1 MRSIENIKDFLNNN
15 EANFILINQ
24 VNDEIGSFYLYVI
37 IYLSKSLGINVNFN
51 NEADN
56 ISDNSDLFALKKIHI
71 FNLTSSKKIDKLLLS
86 REKLIIFTDYKN
98 FKKYQKNY
106 QTINGYNFSNDL
118 KVFIKNTLKIE
129 NQNLMEICLKNPQLI
144 LSETSKY
151 LINKDNYFPRA
162 YLQENDKLEKYL
174 INKNKKT
181 ILKKIVKLKLSSQQ
195 IKTVVQSKPLGL
207 GHAIL
212 MTQKFLAGQDFAV
225 ILPDDLILGK
235 NCLKELI
242 DVYSKKNFGHCT

>member
-1 MRSIENIKDFLNNN
+1 MVVKNKVRNIENIKDFLNTHKDNCL
-15 EANFILINQ
+15 LINQ

-37 IYLSKSLGINVNFN
+37 IYLSKSLGISVSFN

-56 ISDNSDLFALKKIHI
+56 ISDNSDLFGLKKIHI

-86 REKLIIFTDYKN
+86 REKLIIFIDYKN

-129 NQNLMEICLKNPQLI
+129 NQNLLEICLKNPQLI

-151 LINKDNYFPRA
+151 LINKDNY
-162 YLQENDKLEKYL
+162 LKDLSIHIEVNKILE
-174 INKNKKT
+174 IRKN
-181 ILKKIVKLKLSSQQ
+181 IFELKKNESLQQ
-195 IKTVVQSKPLGL
+195 LFSAIKEEAKYK
-207 GHAIL
+207 
-212 MTQKFLAGQDFAV
+212 KFSFLTF
-225 ILPDDLILGK
+225 
-235 NCLKELI
+235 
-242 DVYSKKNFGHCT
+242 

>member
-1 MRSIENIKDFLNNN
+1 VRNIENIKDFLNTHKDNCL
-15 EANFILINQ
+15 LINQ

-37 IYLSKSLGINVNFN
+37 IYLSKSLGISVSFN

-56 ISDNSDLFALKKIHI
+56 ISDNSDLFGLKKIHI

-151 LINKDNYFPRA
+151 LINKDNYLKDESIHIEVNKILEIRKNIFELKRNEN
-162 YLQENDKLEKYL
+162 LQQLFSAIKEEAKY
-174 INKNKKT
+174 KKF
-181 ILKKIVKLKLSSQQ
+181 S
-195 IKTVVQSKPLGL
+195 
-207 GHAIL
+207 
-212 MTQKFLAGQDFAV
+212 FLTF
-225 ILPDDLILGK
+225 
-235 NCLKELI
+235 
-242 DVYSKKNFGHCT
+242 

>member
-1 MRSIENIKDFLNNN
+1 MRNIENINDFLNNDKYN
-15 EANFILINQ
+15 CLLINQ
-24 VNDEIGSFYLYVI
+24 INDEIGSFYLYVV
-37 IYLSKSLGINVNFN
+37 IYLSTSLGINVIFN

-56 ISDNSDLFALKKIHI
+56 ISDNSDLFVLKKIHI

-118 KVFIKNTLKIE
+118 KEFIKNTLKIE

-151 LINKDNYFPRA
+151 LINKDNY
-162 YLQENDKLEKYL
+162 LKDESIHIEVNKILE
-174 INKNKKT
+174 IRKN
-181 ILKKIVKLKLSSQQ
+181 IFELKKNESLQQLFSAIKEEVKYK
-195 IKTVVQSKPLGL
+195 
-207 GHAIL
+207 
-212 MTQKFLAGQDFAV
+212 KFSFLTF
-225 ILPDDLILGK
+225 
-235 NCLKELI
+235 
-242 DVYSKKNFGHCT
+242 

>member
-15 EANFILINQ
+15 EVNFLLINQ

-37 IYLSKSLGINVNFN
+37 IYLSKSLGINVSFN
-51 NEADN
+51 NETDN
-56 ISDNSDLFALKKIHI
+56 ISDNSDLFGLKKIHI

-118 KVFIKNTLKIE
+118 KVFIKNILKIE
-129 NQNLMEICLKNPQLI
+129 SQNLIEICLKNPQLI

-151 LINKDNYFPRA
+151 LINKDNYLKDESINSEVNKILEIRKNIFELKRNEN
-162 YLQENDKLEKYL
+162 LQQLFSAIKEEAKY
-174 INKNKKT
+174 KKF
-181 ILKKIVKLKLSSQQ
+181 S
-195 IKTVVQSKPLGL
+195 
-207 GHAIL
+207 
-212 MTQKFLAGQDFAV
+212 FLTF
-225 ILPDDLILGK
+225 
-235 NCLKELI
+235 
-242 DVYSKKNFGHCT
+242 

>member
-1 MRSIENIKDFLNNN
+1 MRNIENIKDFLNDHKDNCL
-15 EANFILINQ
+15 LINQ

-37 IYLSKSLGINVNFN
+37 IYLSKSLGINVSFN
-51 NEADN
+51 NEGDN
-56 ISDNSDLFALKKIHI
+56 ISDNSDLFGLKKIHI

-151 LINKDNYFPRA
+151 LINKDNYLKDESIHIEVNKILEIRKNIFELKRNEN
-162 YLQENDKLEKYL
+162 LQQLFSAIKEEAKY
-174 INKNKKT
+174 KKF
-181 ILKKIVKLKLSSQQ
+181 S
-195 IKTVVQSKPLGL
+195 
-207 GHAIL
+207 
-212 MTQKFLAGQDFAV
+212 FLTF
-225 ILPDDLILGK
+225 
-235 NCLKELI
+235 
-242 DVYSKKNFGHCT
+242 

>member
-1 MRSIENIKDFLNNN
+1 MRNIENIKDFLNNHKDN
-15 EANFILINQ
+15 CLLINQ

-37 IYLSKSLGINVNFN
+37 IYLSKSLGINVSFN
-51 NEADN
+51 NEGDN
-56 ISDNSDLFALKKIHI
+56 ISDNSDLFGLKKIHI

-129 NQNLMEICLKNPQLI
+129 NQNLIEICLKNPQLI

-151 LINKDNYFPRA
+151 LINKDNYLKDESIHIEVNKILEIRKNIFELKRNEN
-162 YLQENDKLEKYL
+162 LQQLFSAIKEEANY
-174 INKNKKT
+174 KKF
-181 ILKKIVKLKLSSQQ
+181 S
-195 IKTVVQSKPLGL
+195 
-207 GHAIL
+207 
-212 MTQKFLAGQDFAV
+212 FLTF
-225 ILPDDLILGK
+225 
-235 NCLKELI
+235 
-242 DVYSKKNFGHCT
+242 

>member
-1 MRSIENIKDFLNNN
+1 MRNIENIKDFLSDHKDNCL
-15 EANFILINQ
+15 LINQ

-37 IYLSKSLGINVNFN
+37 IYLSKTLGINVSFN

-56 ISDNSDLFALKKIHI
+56 ISDNSDLFGLKKIHI

-118 KVFIKNTLKIE
+118 KVFIKNILKIE
-129 NQNLMEICLKNPQLI
+129 SQNLIEICLKNPQLI

-151 LINKDNYFPRA
+151 LINKDNYLKDESINSEVNKILEIRKNIFELKRNEN
-162 YLQENDKLEKYL
+162 LQQLFSAIKEEAKY
-174 INKNKKT
+174 KKF
-181 ILKKIVKLKLSSQQ
+181 S
-195 IKTVVQSKPLGL
+195 
-207 GHAIL
+207 
-212 MTQKFLAGQDFAV
+212 FLTF
-225 ILPDDLILGK
+225 
-235 NCLKELI
+235 
-242 DVYSKKNFGHCT
+242 

>member
-15 EANFILINQ
+15 EVNFLLINQ

-37 IYLSKSLGINVNFN
+37 IYLSKSLGINVSFN

-56 ISDNSDLFALKKIHI
+56 VSDNSDLFGLKKIHI

-118 KVFIKNTLKIE
+118 KVFIKNILKIE
-129 NQNLMEICLKNPQLI
+129 SQNLIEICLKNPQLI

-151 LINKDNYFPRA
+151 LINKDNYLKDESINSEVNKILEIRKNIFELKRNEN
-162 YLQENDKLEKYL
+162 LQQLFSAIKQEAKY
-174 INKNKKT
+174 KKF
-181 ILKKIVKLKLSSQQ
+181 S
-195 IKTVVQSKPLGL
+195 
-207 GHAIL
+207 
-212 MTQKFLAGQDFAV
+212 FLTF
-225 ILPDDLILGK
+225 
-235 NCLKELI
+235 
-242 DVYSKKNFGHCT
+242 

>member
-1 MRSIENIKDFLNNN
+1 MRNIENINDFLNNDKYN
-15 EANFILINQ
+15 CLLINQ
-24 VNDEIGSFYLYVI
+24 INDEIGSFYLYVV
-37 IYLSKSLGINVNFN
+37 IYLSTSLGINVIFN

-56 ISDNSDLFALKKIHI
+56 ISDNSDLFVLKKIHI

-98 FKKYQKNY
+98 FKKYQKNH

-151 LINKDNYFPRA
+151 LINKDNYLKDESIHIEVNKILEIRKNIFELKRNEN
-162 YLQENDKLEKYL
+162 LQQLFAAIKEEAKY
-174 INKNKKT
+174 KKF
-181 ILKKIVKLKLSSQQ
+181 S
-195 IKTVVQSKPLGL
+195 
-207 GHAIL
+207 
-212 MTQKFLAGQDFAV
+212 FLTF
-225 ILPDDLILGK
+225 
-235 NCLKELI
+235 
-242 DVYSKKNFGHCT
+242 

>member
-15 EANFILINQ
+15 EANFLLINQ

-37 IYLSKSLGINVNFN
+37 IYLSKSLGINVSFN

-56 ISDNSDLFALKKIHI
+56 ISDNSDLFGLKKIHI

-151 LINKDNYFPRA
+151 LINKDNY
-162 YLQENDKLEKYL
+162 LKDVSIHIEVNKILE
-174 INKNKKT
+174 IRKN
-181 ILKKIVKLKLSSQQ
+181 IFELKKNESLQQ
-195 IKTVVQSKPLGL
+195 LFSAIKEEAKYK
-207 GHAIL
+207 
-212 MTQKFLAGQDFAV
+212 KFSFLTF
-225 ILPDDLILGK
+225 
-235 NCLKELI
+235 
-242 DVYSKKNFGHCT
+242 

>member
-15 EANFILINQ
+15 EVNFLLINQ

-37 IYLSKSLGINVNFN
+37 IYLSKSLGINVSFN

-56 ISDNSDLFALKKIHI
+56 ISDNSDLFGLKKIHI

-98 FKKYQKNY
+98 FKKYQKTY

-151 LINKDNYFPRA
+151 LINKDNYLKDESIHIEVNKILEIRKNIFELKRNEN
-162 YLQENDKLEKYL
+162 LQQLFSAIKEEAKY
-174 INKNKKT
+174 KKF
-181 ILKKIVKLKLSSQQ
+181 S
-195 IKTVVQSKPLGL
+195 
-207 GHAIL
+207 
-212 MTQKFLAGQDFAV
+212 FLTF
-225 ILPDDLILGK
+225 
-235 NCLKELI
+235 
-242 DVYSKKNFGHCT
+242 

>member
-1 MRSIENIKDFLNNN
+1 MSKVKLRSIENIKDFLNNN

-37 IYLSKSLGINVNFN
+37 IYLSKSLGINISFN

-56 ISDNSDLFALKKIHI
+56 ISDNSDLFGLKKIHI

-151 LINKDNYFPRA
+151 LINKDNYLKDESIHIEVNKILEIRKNIFELKRNEN
-162 YLQENDKLEKYL
+162 LQQLFSAIKEEVKY
-174 INKNKKT
+174 KKF
-181 ILKKIVKLKLSSQQ
+181 S
-195 IKTVVQSKPLGL
+195 
-207 GHAIL
+207 
-212 MTQKFLAGQDFAV
+212 FLTF
-225 ILPDDLILGK
+225 
-235 NCLKELI
+235 
-242 DVYSKKNFGHCT
+242 